1 MVYGHFPAL
10 DCGLPE
16 PLVVFKAVDDRGGGG
31 GAPSDSKLSISS
43 IAFCISESCS
53 RRSGASL
60 NGRQVEQRALL
71 TCVILEPRWKSQGV
85 YVHLGGCRGGGVIT
99 AGERSEVMAKFVR
112 S

>member
-16 PLVVFKAVDDRGGGG
+16 PLTAFKAVDDRGGEG

-53 RRSGASL
+53 RRSETILS
-60 NGRQVEQRALL
+60 GRQ
-71 TCVILEPRWKSQGV
+71 
-85 YVHLGGCRGGGVIT
+85 GG
-99 AGERSEVMAKFVR
+99 
-112 S
+112 